1 MKQMKQCGGP
11 LSIFRDLAA
20 DDPEPET
27 AETESLCMNCGENV
41 CEVKVAL
48 IFVSLDL

>member
-1 MKQMKQCGGP
+1 MMESKTGGGP
-11 LSIFRDLAA
+11 VSVFRDFTV
-20 DDPEPET
+20 DDPET

-48 IFVSLDL
+48 IFVILDL

>member
-1 MKQMKQCGGP
+1 
-11 LSIFRDLAA
+11 LTA

-27 AETESLCMNCGENV
+27 TETESLCMNCGANV

-48 IFVSLDL
+48 IFVILDL